1 MSNLQQ
7 LLTYLH
13 TLALY
18 TGNGFLTLMWVALDH
33 VSLLITF
40 VMCTLLVHRHETAGR
55 ARPWLMVMGLLAS
68 VASGVAETPVPVLMT
83 VMSVGGVLAVKL
95 ERFNP
100 EALRW
105 RVAGGL
111 ALYGLA
117 SLGYLAYR
125 QYLGTVDAALWAA
138 QIGGQAEAR
147 HTLVQGR
154 AFLDTLATWGLW
166 LILPLG
172 YMSLLAQGLLVHPPQ
187 PSPAESITAV
197 RTRNHR

>member
-1 MSNLQQ
+1 MSSLQQ
-7 LLTYLH
+7 LLAYIQNLV
-13 TLALY
+13 LY
-18 TGNGFLTLMWVALDH
+18 AGNGILTLLWTAVDH
-33 VSLLITF
+33 VSLLVTF
-40 VMCTLLVHRHETAGR
+40 VMCVMLVHRQETKDQAH
-55 ARPWLMVMGLLAS
+55 PWLMGMGLLAS
-68 VASGVAETPVPVLMT
+68 VAAGVAEPPVPVLMA
-83 VMSVGGVLAVKL
+83 VMSVSGVIAVTL

-117 SLGYLAYR
+117 GLGYVAYR
-125 QYLGTVDAALWAA
+125 QYLGSVDAALWAA
-138 QIGGQAEAR
+138 QIGGYAEAG
-147 HTLVQGR
+147 HTLAQGR

-187 PSPAESITAV
+187 PSPAASIAAV

>member
-1 MSNLQQ
+1 MSVLQQ
-7 LLTYLH
+7 LLH
-13 TLALY
+13 SIAQFALY
-18 TGNGFLTLMWVALDH
+18 TGNGCLTLLWVAVDH
-33 VSLLITF
+33 MSLLVTF
-40 VMCTLLVHRHETAGR
+40 TMCIWLWQHADGADRS
-55 ARPWLMVMGLLAS
+55 RPWLLGMGLVAS
-68 VASGVAETPVPVLMT
+68 VAAGVAATPVPVLMA
-83 VMSVGGVLAVKL
+83 VMSVCGVLAVKL
-95 ERFNP
+95 ERFSP
-100 EALRW
+100 EALCW

-117 SLGYLAYR
+117 SLAYLAYG

-138 QIGGQAEAR
+138 QIGGQDEAR
-147 HTLVQGR
+147 STLVQGR

-187 PSPAESITAV
+187 PAPVATIAAV

>member
-1 MSNLQQ
+1 MSALQS
-7 LLTYLH
+7 LPAFLH
-13 TLALY
+13 DCVLY
-18 TGNGFLTLMWVALDH
+18 TVNGVLTLVWVAVDH

-40 VMCTLLVHRHETAGR
+40 AMCVLLLHRHAAADR
-55 ARPWLMVMGLLAS
+55 ARPWLMGMGLLAS
-68 VASGVAETPVPVLMT
+68 VAAGVAATPVPVLMA
-83 VMSVGGVLAVKL
+83 VMSVCGVLAVHL

-138 QIGGQAEAR
+138 QIGGYAEAR

-172 YMSLLAQGLLVHPPQ
+172 YMSLLAQGLLIHPPQ
-187 PSPAESITAV
+187 PSPAESIAAV
-197 RTRNHR
+197 RTRHHR

>member
-1 MSNLQQ
+1 MSALQQ
-7 LLTYLH
+7 LLSYLH
-13 TLALY
+13 TLVLY
-18 TGNGFLTLMWVALDH
+18 TGNGCLTLLWVAVDH
-33 VSLLITF
+33 VTLLITF
-40 VMCTLLVHRHETAGR
+40 AMCALLVHRHEASGR
-55 ARPWLMVMGLLAS
+55 SRPWLMGMGLLAS
-68 VASGVAETPVPVLMT
+68 VAAGVAETPVPVLMA
-83 VMSVGGVLAVKL
+83 VMSVGGFLALKL

-138 QIGGQAEAR
+138 QIGGQDEAR
-147 HTLVQGR
+147 HTLIQGR